1 MKKFFSFV
9 LMILCIACMTGCKL
23 HGGHGAGPDTTGEAL
38 MTFGTHIS
46 VDSLPA
52 SVRSAMRGAI
62 SELHINI
69 NGLELPY
76 VSIEGDYAY
85 FGASFAKNLIEALAG
100 TTQNVQIKRG
110 ETIEFQIPSVKISEN
125 IIEASESDQDVT
137 DNKAVIVLTEND
149 NNEFTYVVLTV
160 KMLTEIEDAEKTMSQ
175 VLTAIKDAVDAGGTA
190 DVVANNITNAIKDLG
205 VSNDTM
211 KEVEIETVD
220 SEEGNVEVVKFD
232 VSFKEATITGYDG
245 HDDSS
250 WITGFELG
258 NTISNGGSIT
268 RTNDE
273 SKGVALI
280 TSPALFEGDD
290 EGDVLVPLEQYS
302 LKMTVTKE
310 GSSTTRIIENILEGK
325 HVFEEE
331 QGIHIYTKD
340 SKWFI
345 VPSSQTSAGTFNV
358 TINEIKVSSQDGS
371 KVYVWNSPTTFT
383 VTIK

>member
-46 VDSLPA
+46 VASLPA
-52 SVRSAMRGAI
+52 SVRSAMRSAI

-125 IIEASESDQDVT
+125 IIEASENDQDVT

-175 VLTAIKDAVDAGGTA
+175 VLTAIKDAD
-190 DVVANNITNAIKDLG
+190 
-205 VSNDTM
+205 
-211 KEVEIETVD
+211 
-220 SEEGNVEVVKFD
+220 
-232 VSFKEATITGYDG
+232 
-245 HDDSS
+245 
-250 WITGFELG
+250 
-258 NTISNGGSIT
+258 NTEYNT
-268 RTNDE
+268 
-273 SKGVALI
+273 
-280 TSPALFEGDD
+280 
-290 EGDVLVPLEQYS
+290 
-302 LKMTVTKE
+302 
-310 GSSTTRIIENILEGK
+310 
-325 HVFEEE
+325 
-331 QGIHIYTKD
+331 
-340 SKWFI
+340 
-345 VPSSQTSAGTFNV
+345 
-358 TINEIKVSSQDGS
+358 
-371 KVYVWNSPTTFT
+371 
-383 VTIK
+383 